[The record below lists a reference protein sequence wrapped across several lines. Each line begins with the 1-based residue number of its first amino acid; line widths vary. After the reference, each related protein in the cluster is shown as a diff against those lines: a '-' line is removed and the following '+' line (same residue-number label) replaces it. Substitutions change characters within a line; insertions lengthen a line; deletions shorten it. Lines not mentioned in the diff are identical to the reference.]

1 MLVNLDIISYFSQTV
16 HLCCT
21 FPDRQLPEKPQL
33 SLLLVFK
40 TTNYTFFKH
49 FQTIALT
56 IDGETAAFDRSA
68 PLGRFRVKDVAYLAE
83 SGGGTM
89 RAVSS

>member
-1 MLVNLDIISYFSQTV
+1 MLVNLDVISYFSQTV

-21 FPDRQLPEKPQL
+21 FPDRQLPEKVQQL

-40 TTNYTFFKH
+40 TTNYTFLKH

-56 IDGETAAFDRSA
+56 LDGEYSR
-68 PLGRFRVKDVAYLAE
+68 L
-83 SGGGTM
+83 
-89 RAVSS
+89 